1 MMRFAMRAR
10 FAAVVG
16 LGVAGAQAGHLLA
29 YQLQFGAA
37 AEQIQATG
45 AHAYF
50 PALAK
55 TVFGVAALAL
65 IGALLVV
72 AAARVAARG
81 RTARRVSGPSFIGVL
96 AALFTIQLSW
106 FMVQELVEALIAGV
120 PPAGA
125 DLLLLWGMAGQLPV
139 ALAGAAVLVWLGERV
154 EAAISELGS
163 VIASE
168 LSLPVDAPLAL
179 RPVFAAVALATTHAA
194 RSRTVKRGPPVLLPV
209 PSD

>member
-1 MMRFAMRAR
+1 MRFAMRAR
-10 FAAVVG
+10 FIAVVG
-16 LGVAGAQAGHLLA
+16 LGVVGAQAGHLLA
-29 YQLQFGAA
+29 YQLRFGSA
-37 AEQIQATG
+37 AEQVQATG

-55 TVFGVAALAL
+55 TALGLAALAL

-72 AAARVAARG
+72 AVARVAARG

-125 DLLLLWGMAGQLPV
+125 ELLLLWGMAGQLPV
-139 ALAGAAVLVWLGERV
+139 AFAGAAVLVWLGERV
-154 EAAISELGS
+154 EAAVADLGS
-163 VIASE
+163 VIAAE
-168 LSLPVDAPLAL
+168 LTLPVTTPVAL
-179 RPVFAAVALATTHAA
+179 QLVFAEDAIAVAHAE
-194 RSRTVKRGPPVLLPV
+194 RSRIVKRGPPA
-209 PSD
+209 SS

>member
-1 MMRFAMRAR
+1 MMRIAMRAR
-10 FAAVVG
+10 FIAVVG
-16 LGVAGAQAGHLLA
+16 LGVLGAQAGHLLA
-29 YQLQFGAA
+29 YQLRFGAA
-37 AEQIQATG
+37 AERIQAMG

-55 TVFGVAALAL
+55 TALGLAALAL

-139 ALAGAAVLVWLGERV
+139 ALAGAAVLVWLGEQV
-154 EAAISELGS
+154 EAAVADLGS
-163 VIASE
+163 VIATE
-168 LSLPVDAPLAL
+168 LSLPVSAPLAL
-179 RPVFAAVALATTHAA
+179 QPVFVDSALATAHAA
-194 RSRTVKRGPPVLLPV
+194 RSRIVKRGPP
-209 PSD
+209 SSS